1 MVTLVSVLSS
11 ENVWLAMSRRREEDV
26 NRLEEVKKRFA
37 NQTDMRSDHMV
48 LVKLYEEWNSLRGR
62 EGEWCYKNFV
72 QSRALKQAKNI
83 IAQLQDYIKGVDF
96 KKLGTEVEDFS
107 NLKGFRKDL

>member
-26 NRLEEVKKRFA
+26 SRLEEVKKRFA

-62 EGEWCYKNFV
+62 EGEWCYKHFV

-107 NLKGFRKDL
+107 NLKSFRKYL